1 MFPAGQKQARMDL
14 PALLVT
20 VQAGSLL
27 ESQRLAAD
35 VNDAI
40 TAGATAVLLDGS
52 DNAAALYEAAVKVK
66 ELLRER
72 AALLLLDRLDIAAAV
87 GAEGVVLSPTG
98 ERGAT
103 HVHTGWGRAR
113 QSKVRRNHTHA
124 GTRIKAVALLRGLA
138 HYCVLYTRVVNFNGL
153 ILWSLVCQQP
163 TVCMHACTPLLPA
176 GLQVCP
182 WWWRARCSR
191 GRCCWAGW
199 PHRSTQQ

>member
-20 VQAGSLL
+20 VQAGPLL
-27 ESQRLAAD
+27 TSQQLAAD

-98 ERGAT
+98 EPGAT
-103 HVHTGWGRAR
+103 HVHTGWGEAR
-113 QSKVRRNHTHA
+113 QDATTHM
-124 GTRIKAVALLRGLA
+124 
-138 HYCVLYTRVVNFNGL
+138 
-153 ILWSLVCQQP
+153 P
-163 TVCMHACTPLLPA
+163 ACTHYDFTNARMHQSL
-176 GLQVCP
+176 GFCEVCF
-182 WWWRARCSR
+182 
-191 GRCCWAGW
+191 
-199 PHRSTQQ
+199 